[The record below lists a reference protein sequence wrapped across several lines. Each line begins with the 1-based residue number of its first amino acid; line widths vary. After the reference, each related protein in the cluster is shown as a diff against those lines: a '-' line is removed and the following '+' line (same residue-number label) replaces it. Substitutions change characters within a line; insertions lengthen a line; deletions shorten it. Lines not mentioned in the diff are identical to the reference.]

1 MMNDKE
7 YAELKLRAM
16 IVPHQVRWPAPQLL
30 HWQKLHAVAN
40 EARER
45 VSRAHTRMDEVD
57 RNADFSRDDKYRQR
71 SKTAAQAIADFEA
84 SKTLARAREAVDS
97 VIQQWKRDEQHV
109 STEIA
114 EATLKA
120 MKEAEAGWQRAI
132 DMIVERAAQT
142 KVPGGARCGA
152 LISGRIQ
159 YFRAC

>member
-142 KVPGGARCGA
+142 KVPGGARRGA

>member
-16 IVPHQVRWPAPQLL
+16 IVPHQVRWPAPELL

-84 SKTLARAREAVDS
+84 SKTLARARQAIELAMGKYQVD
-97 VIQQWKRDEQHV
+97 QQV
-109 STEIA
+109 SREIA
-114 EATLKA
+114 QDARPRPRLRASATREYA
-120 MKEAEAGWQRAI
+120 
-132 DMIVERAAQT
+132 
-142 KVPGGARCGA
+142 
-152 LISGRIQ
+152 
-159 YFRAC
+159 